1 MFDKLIKLNILN
13 NNKNNEIKYK
23 NKMFSILTKIFGT
36 ANGRII
42 KRLQKEIYKISDFES
57 KIKNLTNQELSSKTI
72 EFRQKLASG
81 QTLEDISY
89 EAFAVVREASKR
101 VIGQRHYDVQLI
113 GGMIIHRG
121 AIAEMRTG
129 EGKTLAST
137 LPAYLNA
144 LSNKGVHI
152 VTVNDYL
159 AKRDSEWMGKIFKFL
174 GLTVS
179 AVVAEMTDSE
189 RKAAYNCDIT
199 YATNNELGFDYLRDN
214 MKFTEESKVQRPFN
228 YAIIDEVD
236 SILIDEA
243 RTPLIISGPVDDR
256 SELYSKI
263 DALIKILKQS
273 DYEKDEKLKSVNLT
287 EDGINRIEFM
297 LAEKGLINQHSSL
310 YDFDNLNLVHY
321 INQSLRA
328 HYIFTCDVD
337 YIIKDRKI
345 MIIDEFT
352 GRVMDGRRYSDG
364 LHQSIEAK
372 EQVPIQNENQTL
384 ASITFQNYFRMYP
397 KLSGMTGT
405 AMTEAGE
412 LKDIYN
418 LEVIS
423 VPTHNQISRKDLDD
437 EIYGTRKE
445 KYNAIMNLIKD
456 CYEREQ
462 PILVGTI
469 SIEKSE
475 EISKELTNN
484 NINHKVLNAKMHEQE
499 AHIIAQAGRLGA
511 VTIATNMAGRG
522 TDIML
527 GGNPEMMAEELDER
541 NLTPKEYE
549 AAIAEI
555 KEKVKKEKELVV
567 ATGGLYVIGTERHE
581 SRRID
586 NQLRGRSGRQGD
598 PGATRFFLSLED
610 DLMRIFASE
619 RISGVLRTLGLKDGE
634 AIGHP
639 MISRSL
645 EKAQQKVESH
655 NYEIRK
661 NLLRFDDVMNDQRK
675 IVYEQR
681 NEIISSEDVSEFRI
695 NMTEQLVTNLV
706 QKYINPGAYR
716 EDWLSNDLSA
726 QIQNI
731 FDIKISPKEIN
742 DIEGNEVDITAKI
755 TELVN
760 DLFQRKEQSYTKEVM
775 RDASKYILL
784 TTFDQVWK
792 EHLRNLDYLRQG
804 ISLRAYGQKDPLNEY
819 KREAFNLFEKM
830 LDHLR
835 ELYIQR
841 LCFLHVDTEHLNRQS
856 MLLANKELQEMSRSR
871 IDPAFEKYNSG
882 VSLETKAKPFKSY
895 VNPENRIPADPETWG
910 KISRNEECPCGS
922 GKKYKHCHGLG
933 D

>member
-1 MFDKLIKLNILN
+1 
-13 NNKNNEIKYK
+13 
-23 NKMFSILTKIFGT
+23 MFSILTKIFGT
-36 ANGRII
+36 ANSRII
-42 KRLQKEIYKISDFES
+42 KKFQKEIQRINDFENI
-57 KIKNLTNQELSSKTI
+57 IKGLTDTELTAKTI
-72 EFRQKLASG
+72 EFKKKLADG
-81 QTLEDISY
+81 KTLDDIVY
-89 EAFAVVREASKR
+89 EAFAVVREASRR
-101 VIGQRHYDVQLI
+101 VSGQRHYDVQLI
-113 GGMIIHRG
+113 GGLIMHRG
-121 AIAEMRTG
+121 SIAEMRTG

-144 LSNKGVHI
+144 LSDKGVHI

-159 AKRDSEWMGKIFKFL
+159 AKRDSEWMGKIFEFL
-174 GLTVS
+174 GLSVS
-179 AVVAEMTDSE
+179 AVISDMSDFE

-243 RTPLIISGPVDDR
+243 RTPLIISGPVDDH

-263 DALIKILKQS
+263 DDLIKILNQS

-287 EDGINRIEFM
+287 EDGINKIEVM

-337 YIIKDRKI
+337 YIIKDKKI

-423 VPTHNQISRKDLDD
+423 VPTHNQITRKDLDD
-437 EIYGTRKE
+437 EIYGTRQE
-445 KYNAIMNLIKD
+445 KYKAIMNLIKD
-456 CYEREQ
+456 CYKREQ

-475 EISKELTNN
+475 EISKELTKN
-484 NINHKVLNAKMHEQE
+484 NIRHKVLNAKMHEQE
-499 AHIIAQAGRLGA
+499 AHIIAQAGKLGA

-527 GGNPEMMAEELDER
+527 GGNPEMIAEDIGGKE
-541 NLTPKEYE
+541 LTPKQYE
-549 AAIAEI
+549 AAVAEI
-555 KEKVKKEKELVV
+555 KEKVNKEKELVV
-567 ATGGLYVIGTERHE
+567 AAGGLYVIGTERHE

-598 PGATRFFLSLED
+598 PGSTRFFLSLED
-610 DLMRIFASE
+610 DLMRIFASD

-681 NEIISSEDVSEFRI
+681 NEIISSEDVAEFRL
-695 NMTEQLVTNLV
+695 NMTEQLVTTLV
-706 QKYINPGAYR
+706 QKYITPGAYR
-716 EDWLSNDLSA
+716 EDWLLTDLSA
-726 QIQNI
+726 EILHT
-731 FDIKISPKEIN
+731 FDIEISPKEISE
-742 DIEGNEVDITAKI
+742 IEGNEVDIAAKI

-760 DLFQRKEQSYTKEVM
+760 NLFKSKEDSYTTEIMK
-775 RDASKYILL
+775 DASKYILL
-784 TTFDQVWK
+784 TTLDQVWK

-841 LCFLHVDTEHLNRQS
+841 LCFLHVDTEHVNRQS

-871 IDPAFEKYNSG
+871 IDPAFEKYNAG

-895 VNPENRIPADPETWG
+895 VAPEDRVSSAPETWG
-910 KISRNEECPCGS
+910 KISRNDPCPCGS
-922 GKKYKHCHGLG
+922 GKKYKHCHGTE

>member
-1 MFDKLIKLNILN
+1 
-13 NNKNNEIKYK
+13 
-23 NKMFSILTKIFGT
+23 
-36 ANGRII
+36 
-42 KRLQKEIYKISDFES
+42 
-57 KIKNLTNQELSSKTI
+57 
-72 EFRQKLASG
+72 
-81 QTLEDISY
+81 
-89 EAFAVVREASKR
+89 
-101 VIGQRHYDVQLI
+101 
-113 GGMIIHRG
+113 
-121 AIAEMRTG
+121 
-129 EGKTLAST
+129 
-137 LPAYLNA
+137 
-144 LSNKGVHI
+144 
-152 VTVNDYL
+152 
-159 AKRDSEWMGKIFKFL
+159 
-174 GLTVS
+174 
-179 AVVAEMTDSE
+179 
-189 RKAAYNCDIT
+189 
-199 YATNNELGFDYLRDN
+199 

-263 DALIKILKQS
+263 DALIKILKQT

-287 EDGINRIEFM
+287 EDGINRIEVM

-527 GGNPEMMAEELDER
+527 GGNPEMMEEELDER

-742 DIEGNEVDITAKI
+742 DIEGNEVDIATKI

-760 DLFQRKEQSYTKEVM
+760 DLFQRKEQSYTKEIM

-895 VNPENRIPADPETWG
+895 VNPENRIPNDPETWG

>member
-1 MFDKLIKLNILN
+1 LFDKLIKLNILN
-13 NNKNNEIKYK
+13 KNNINRIKYK
-23 NKMFSILTKIFGT
+23 NQMFSILTKIFGT
-36 ANGRII
+36 ANSRII
-42 KRLQKEIYKISDFES
+42 KKFQKEIQRINDFENI
-57 KIKNLTNQELSSKTI
+57 IKDLTDTELTAKTI
-72 EFRQKLASG
+72 EFKKKLADG
-81 QTLEDISY
+81 KTLDDIVY
-89 EAFAVVREASKR
+89 EAFAVVREASRR
-101 VIGQRHYDVQLI
+101 VSGQRHYDVQLI
-113 GGMIIHRG
+113 GGLIMHRG
-121 AIAEMRTG
+121 SIAEMRTG

-144 LSNKGVHI
+144 LSDKGVHI

-159 AKRDSEWMGKIFKFL
+159 AKRDSEWMGKIFEFL
-174 GLTVS
+174 GLSVS
-179 AVVAEMTDSE
+179 AVISDMSDFE

-263 DALIKILKQS
+263 DALIKILNQS

-287 EDGINRIEFM
+287 EDGINKIEVM

-337 YIIKDRKI
+337 YIIKDKKI

-423 VPTHNQISRKDLDD
+423 VPTHNQITRKDLDD
-437 EIYGTRKE
+437 EIYGTRQE
-445 KYNAIMNLIKD
+445 KYKAIMNLIKD
-456 CYEREQ
+456 CYKREQ

-475 EISKELTNN
+475 EISKELTKN
-484 NINHKVLNAKMHEQE
+484 NIRHKVLNAKMHEQE
-499 AHIIAQAGRLGA
+499 AHIIAQAGKLGA

-527 GGNPEMMAEELDER
+527 GGNPEMIAEDIGGKE
-541 NLTPKEYE
+541 LTPKQYE
-549 AAIAEI
+549 AAVAEI
-555 KEKVKKEKELVV
+555 KEKVNKEKELVV
-567 ATGGLYVIGTERHE
+567 AAGGLYVIGTERHE

-598 PGATRFFLSLED
+598 PGSTRFFLSLED
-610 DLMRIFASE
+610 DLMRIFASD

-681 NEIISSEDVSEFRI
+681 NEIISSEDVAEFRL
-695 NMTEQLVTNLV
+695 NMTEQLVTTLV
-706 QKYINPGAYR
+706 QKYITPGAYR
-716 EDWLSNDLSA
+716 EDWLLTDLSA
-726 QIQNI
+726 EILHT
-731 FDIKISPKEIN
+731 FDIEISPKEISE
-742 DIEGNEVDITAKI
+742 IEGNEVDIAAKI

-760 DLFQRKEQSYTKEVM
+760 NLFKSKEDSYTTEIMK
-775 RDASKYILL
+775 DASKYILL
-784 TTFDQVWK
+784 TTLDQVWK

-841 LCFLHVDTEHLNRQS
+841 LCFLHVDTEHVNRQS

-871 IDPAFEKYNSG
+871 IDPAFEKYNAG

-895 VNPENRIPADPETWG
+895 VAPEDRVSSDPETWG
-910 KISRNEECPCGS
+910 KISRNDPCPCGS
-922 GKKYKHCHGLG
+922 GKKYKHCHGTE

>member
-1 MFDKLIKLNILN
+1 
-13 NNKNNEIKYK
+13 
-23 NKMFSILTKIFGT
+23 MFSTLTKIFGT
-36 ANGRII
+36 ANDRII
-42 KRLQKEIYKISDFES
+42 KKLQKEIQKINDFENV
-57 KIKNLTNQELSSKTI
+57 IKNLTDEELKAKTL
-72 EFRQKLASG
+72 EFKQKLADG
-81 QTLEDISY
+81 KTLDDVCY

-101 VIGQRHYDVQLI
+101 VSGQRHYDVQLI
-113 GGMIIHRG
+113 GGLIIHRG
-121 AIAEMRTG
+121 AISEMRTG

-144 LSNKGVHI
+144 LSGKGVHI

-159 AKRDSEWMGKIFKFL
+159 AKRDSEWMGKIFRFL
-174 GLTVS
+174 GLTVG
-179 AVVAEMTDSE
+179 AVIAQMSDSQRRE
-189 RKAAYNCDIT
+189 AYNCDIT

-214 MKFTEESKVQRPFN
+214 MKFTQESKVQRHFN

-256 SELYSKI
+256 SELYDKI
-263 DALIKILKQS
+263 DTLVKILS
-273 DYEKDEKLKSVNLT
+273 EADYEKDEKLKSINLT
-287 EDGINRIEFM
+287 EDGINKIEFM
-297 LAEKGLINQHSSL
+297 LAEKALISQHSSL

-328 HYIFTCDVD
+328 RHIFTRDVD
-337 YIIKDRKI
+337 YIVQDKKI

-364 LHQSIEAK
+364 LHQAIEAK

-384 ASITFQNYFRMYP
+384 ASITFQNYFRTYP

-423 VPTHNQISRKDLDD
+423 VPTHNKITRKDLDD
-437 EIYGTRKE
+437 EIYGTKQE
-445 KYNAIMNLIKD
+445 KYNAIINLIKD
-456 CYEREQ
+456 CYKRQQ
-462 PILVGTI
+462 PVLVGTI

-475 EISKELTNN
+475 EISKELTKN
-484 NINHKVLNAKMHEQE
+484 NIKHKILNAKMHEQE

-527 GGNPEMMAEELDER
+527 GGNLEMMIEDLASNNLNPEQHELAVSR
-541 NLTPKEYE
+541 
-549 AAIAEI
+549 I
-555 KEKVKKEKELVV
+555 KEEITKEKELVI
-567 ATGGLYVIGTERHE
+567 AAGGLYVIGTERHE

-598 PGATRFFLSLED
+598 PGSTRFFLSLED
-610 DLMRIFASE
+610 DLMRIFASD

-681 NEIISSEDVSEFRI
+681 NEIILSEDVNEFRL
-695 NMTEQLVTNLV
+695 NMTGQLVTNIV
-706 QKYINPGAYR
+706 QKYITPNAYR
-716 EDWLSNDLSA
+716 EDWLLTELSA
-726 QIQNI
+726 EIHHI
-731 FDIKISPKEIN
+731 FGIVVSHQEISEI
-742 DIEGNEVDITAKI
+742 DGNETDIAAKI

-760 DLFQRKEQSYTKEVM
+760 NLFKHKEELYTIEIM
-775 RDASKYILL
+775 RDASSYILL
-784 TTFDQVWK
+784 TTLDQVWK
-792 EHLRNLDYLRQG
+792 EHLHNLDYLRQG

-819 KREAFNLFEKM
+819 KREAFSLFEKM
-830 LDHLR
+830 LDRLR

-841 LCFLHVDTEHLNRQS
+841 LCFLHVDANHVNRDS
-856 MLLANKELQEMSRSR
+856 MLLANKELQTMNRTR

-882 VSLETKAKPFKSY
+882 VSMETKATPFKSY
-895 VNPENRIPADPETWG
+895 VEPESRNPSDPESWG
-910 KISRNEECPCGS
+910 KISRNEMCPCKS
-922 GKKYKHCHGLG
+922 GKKYKYCHGA
-933 D
+933 DS

>member
-1 MFDKLIKLNILN
+1 LFDKLIKLNILN
-13 NNKNNEIKYK
+13 KNNINRIKYK
-23 NKMFSILTKIFGT
+23 NQMFSILTKIFGT
-36 ANGRII
+36 ANSRII
-42 KRLQKEIYKISDFES
+42 KKFQKEIQRINDFENI
-57 KIKNLTNQELSSKTI
+57 IKDLTDTELTAKTI
-72 EFRQKLASG
+72 EFKKKLADG
-81 QTLEDISY
+81 KTLDDIVY
-89 EAFAVVREASKR
+89 EAFAVVREASRR
-101 VIGQRHYDVQLI
+101 VSGQRHYDVQLI
-113 GGMIIHRG
+113 GGLIMHRG
-121 AIAEMRTG
+121 SIAEMRTG

-144 LSNKGVHI
+144 LSDKGVHI

-159 AKRDSEWMGKIFKFL
+159 AKRDSEWMGKIFEFL
-174 GLTVS
+174 GLSVS
-179 AVVAEMTDSE
+179 AVISDMSDFE

-243 RTPLIISGPVDDR
+243 RTPLIISGPVDDH

-263 DALIKILKQS
+263 DALIKILNQS

-287 EDGINRIEFM
+287 EDGINKIEVM

-337 YIIKDRKI
+337 YIIKDKKI

-423 VPTHNQISRKDLDD
+423 VPTHNQITRKDLDD
-437 EIYGTRKE
+437 EIYGTRQE

-456 CYEREQ
+456 CYKREQ

-475 EISKELTNN
+475 EISKELTKN
-484 NINHKVLNAKMHEQE
+484 NIRHKVLNAKMHEQE
-499 AHIIAQAGRLGA
+499 AHIIAQAGKLSA

-527 GGNPEMMAEELDER
+527 GGNPEMIAEDIVRKELSPEQ
-541 NLTPKEYE
+541 YE
-549 AAIAEI
+549 AAVAEI
-555 KEKVKKEKELVV
+555 KEKVNKEKELVV
-567 ATGGLYVIGTERHE
+567 AAGGLYVIGTERHE

-598 PGATRFFLSLED
+598 PGSTRFFLSLED
-610 DLMRIFASE
+610 DLMRIFASD

-681 NEIISSEDVSEFRI
+681 NEIISSEDVAEFRL
-695 NMTEQLVTNLV
+695 NMTEQLVTTLV
-706 QKYINPGAYR
+706 QKYITPGAYR
-716 EDWLSNDLSA
+716 EDWLLTDLSTE
-726 QIQNI
+726 ILHT
-731 FDIKISPKEIN
+731 FDIEISPKEISE
-742 DIEGNEVDITAKI
+742 IEGSEVDIAAKI

-760 DLFQRKEQSYTKEVM
+760 NLFKSKEDSYTTEIMK
-775 RDASKYILL
+775 DASKYILL
-784 TTFDQVWK
+784 TTLDQVWK

-841 LCFLHVDTEHLNRQS
+841 LCFLHVDTEHVNRQS

-871 IDPAFEKYNSG
+871 IDPAFEKYNAG

-895 VNPENRIPADPETWG
+895 VAPEDRVSSAPETWG
-910 KISRNEECPCGS
+910 KISRNDPCPCGS
-922 GKKYKHCHGLG
+922 GKKYKHCHGTE

>member
-1 MFDKLIKLNILN
+1 VTQNGWEKYLNSD
-13 NNKNNEIKYK
+13 
-23 NKMFSILTKIFGT
+23 M
-36 ANGRII
+36 
-42 KRLQKEIYKISDFES
+42 SDF
-57 KIKNLTNQELSSKTI
+57 
-72 EFRQKLASG
+72 
-81 QTLEDISY
+81 
-89 EAFAVVREASKR
+89 
-101 VIGQRHYDVQLI
+101 
-113 GGMIIHRG
+113 
-121 AIAEMRTG
+121 
-129 EGKTLAST
+129 
-137 LPAYLNA
+137 
-144 LSNKGVHI
+144 
-152 VTVNDYL
+152 
-159 AKRDSEWMGKIFKFL
+159 
-174 GLTVS
+174 
-179 AVVAEMTDSE
+179 E

-243 RTPLIISGPVDDR
+243 RTPLIISGPVDDH

-263 DALIKILKQS
+263 DTLIKMLNQS

-287 EDGINRIEFM
+287 EDGINKIEVM

-337 YIIKDRKI
+337 YIIKDKKI

-423 VPTHNQISRKDLDD
+423 VPTHNQITRKDLDD
-437 EIYGTRKE
+437 EIYGTRQE

-456 CYEREQ
+456 CYKREQ

-475 EISKELTNN
+475 EISKELTKN
-484 NINHKVLNAKMHEQE
+484 NIRHKLLNAKMHEQE
-499 AHIIAQAGRLGA
+499 AHIIAQAGKLGA

-527 GGNPEMMAEELDER
+527 GGNPEMIAEDIKEKELS
-541 NLTPKEYE
+541 PKQYE
-549 AAIAEI
+549 AAVAEI
-555 KEKVKKEKELVV
+555 KEKVNKEKELVV
-567 ATGGLYVIGTERHE
+567 AAGGLYVIGTERHE

-598 PGATRFFLSLED
+598 PGSTRFFLSLED
-610 DLMRIFASE
+610 DLMRIFASD

-681 NEIISSEDVSEFRI
+681 NEIISSEDVAEFRL
-695 NMTEQLVTNLV
+695 NMTEQLVTTLV
-706 QKYINPGAYR
+706 QKYITPGAYR
-716 EDWLSNDLSA
+716 EDWLLTDLSA
-726 QIQNI
+726 EILHT
-731 FDIKISPKEIN
+731 FDIEISPKEISE
-742 DIEGNEVDITAKI
+742 IEGNEVDIAAKI

-760 DLFQRKEQSYTKEVM
+760 NLFKSKEENYTTEIMK
-775 RDASKYILL
+775 DASKYILL
-784 TTFDQVWK
+784 TTLDQVWK

-841 LCFLHVDTEHLNRQS
+841 LCFLHVDTEHVNRQS

-871 IDPAFEKYNSG
+871 IDPAFEKYNAG

-895 VNPENRIPADPETWG
+895 VAPEDRVSSAPETWG
-910 KISRNEECPCGS
+910 KISRNDPCPCGS
-922 GKKYKHCHGLG
+922 GKKYKHCHGTE

>member
-1 MFDKLIKLNILN
+1 MFDKLVKLNILDKSN
-13 NNKNNEIKYK
+13 IPKLNIRNQ
-23 NKMFSILTKIFGT
+23 MFSILTKIFGT
-36 ANGRII
+36 ANDRII
-42 KRLQKEIYKISDFES
+42 KKLQKEIQRISDFEN
-57 KIKNLTNQELSSKTI
+57 KIKDLTDEELKAKTI
-72 EFRQKLASG
+72 EFKKKLADG
-81 QTLEDISY
+81 KTLDDISY

-101 VIGQRHYDVQLI
+101 VSGQRHYDVQLI
-113 GGMIIHRG
+113 GGLIMHRG
-121 AIAEMRTG
+121 SISEMRTG

-144 LSNKGVHI
+144 LSGKGVHI

-159 AKRDSEWMGKIFKFL
+159 AKRDSEWMGKIFRFL
-174 GLTVS
+174 GLSVS
-179 AVVAEMTDSE
+179 AVIGDMNDFE
-189 RKAAYNCDIT
+189 RKTAYNCDIT

-214 MKFTEESKVQRPFN
+214 MKFTEESKVQRTFN

-256 SELYSKI
+256 SELYGKI
-263 DALIKILKQS
+263 DTLVKMLNQS
-273 DYEKDEKLKSVNLT
+273 DYEKDEKLKTVNLT
-287 EDGINRIEFM
+287 EDGINKIELM
-297 LAEKGLINQHSSL
+297 LAEKALISQGSSL

-328 HYIFTCDVD
+328 HHIFARDVD
-337 YIIKDRKI
+337 YIIKDKKI

-423 VPTHNQISRKDLDD
+423 VPTHNKITRKDLDD
-437 EIYGTRKE
+437 EIYGTRQE

-456 CYEREQ
+456 CYKREQ

-475 EISKELTNN
+475 EISKELTKN
-484 NINHKVLNAKMHEQE
+484 NIRHKVLNAKMHEQE

-527 GGNPEMMAEELDER
+527 GGNPEMMAEDLDDK
-541 NLTPKEYE
+541 NLSADQHK
-549 AAIAEI
+549 AAMTRI
-555 KEKVKKEKELVV
+555 KEEVSKEKEQVI
-567 ATGGLYVIGTERHE
+567 AAGGLYVIGTERHE

-598 PGATRFFLSLED
+598 PGSTRFFLSLED
-610 DLMRIFASE
+610 DLMRIFASD

-681 NEIISSEDVSEFRI
+681 NEIISSEDVAEFRL

-706 QKYINPGAYR
+706 QRYINPGAYR
-716 EDWLSNDLSA
+716 EDWLLNDLSTE
-726 QIQNI
+726 IHHT
-731 FDIKISPKEIN
+731 FDIEISPKEIN
-742 DIEGNEVDITAKI
+742 EIDGNEVDIATKI

-760 DLFQRKEQSYTKEVM
+760 DLFKRKEESYTTEIM
-775 RDASKYILL
+775 RDASRYILL
-784 TTFDQVWK
+784 TTLDQVWK
-792 EHLRNLDYLRQG
+792 EHLHNLDYLRQG

-841 LCFLHVDTEHLNRQS
+841 LCFLHVDAEHVNRQS

-871 IDPAFEKYNSG
+871 TDPAFEKYNSG
-882 VSLETKAKPFKSY
+882 VSLETKATPFKSY
-895 VNPENRIPADPETWG
+895 VTPEDRSPSDPETWG
-910 KISRNEECPCGS
+910 KISRNEVCPCGS
-922 GKKYKHCHGLG
+922 GKKYKHCHGV
-933 D
+933 DD

>member
-1 MFDKLIKLNILN
+1 MFDKLVKLNILDKSN
-13 NNKNNEIKYK
+13 IPKLNIRNQ
-23 NKMFSILTKIFGT
+23 MFSILTKIFGT
-36 ANGRII
+36 ANDRII
-42 KRLQKEIYKISDFES
+42 KKLQKEIQRISDFEN
-57 KIKNLTNQELSSKTI
+57 KIKDLTDEELKAKTI
-72 EFRQKLASG
+72 EFKKKLADG
-81 QTLEDISY
+81 KTLDDISY

-101 VIGQRHYDVQLI
+101 VSGQRHYDVQLI
-113 GGMIIHRG
+113 GGLIMHRG
-121 AIAEMRTG
+121 SISEMRTG

-144 LSNKGVHI
+144 LSGKGVHI

-159 AKRDSEWMGKIFKFL
+159 AKRDSEWMGKIFRFL
-174 GLTVS
+174 GLSVS
-179 AVVAEMTDSE
+179 AVIGDMNDFE
-189 RKAAYNCDIT
+189 RKTAYNCDIT

-214 MKFTEESKVQRPFN
+214 MKFTEESKVQRTFN

-263 DALIKILKQS
+263 DTLVKMLNQS
-273 DYEKDEKLKSVNLT
+273 DYEKDEKLKTVNLT
-287 EDGINRIEFM
+287 EDGINKIELM
-297 LAEKGLINQHSSL
+297 LAEKALISQGSSL

-328 HYIFTCDVD
+328 HHIFARDVD
-337 YIIKDRKI
+337 YIIKDKKI

-423 VPTHNQISRKDLDD
+423 VPTHNKITRKDLDD
-437 EIYGTRKE
+437 EIYGTRQE

-456 CYEREQ
+456 CYKREQ

-475 EISKELTNN
+475 EISKELTKN
-484 NINHKVLNAKMHEQE
+484 NILHKVLNAKMHEQE

-527 GGNPEMMAEELDER
+527 GGNPEMMAEDLDDK
-541 NLTPKEYE
+541 NLSADQHK
-549 AAIAEI
+549 AAMTRI
-555 KEKVKKEKELVV
+555 KEEVSKEKEQVI
-567 ATGGLYVIGTERHE
+567 AAGGLYVIGTERHE

-598 PGATRFFLSLED
+598 PGSTRFFLSLED
-610 DLMRIFASE
+610 DLMRIFASD

-681 NEIISSEDVSEFRI
+681 NEIISSEDVAEFRL

-706 QKYINPGAYR
+706 QRYINPGAYR
-716 EDWLSNDLSA
+716 EDWLLNDLSTE
-726 QIQNI
+726 IHHT
-731 FDIKISPKEIN
+731 FDIEISPKEISEI
-742 DIEGNEVDITAKI
+742 DGNEVDIATKI

-760 DLFQRKEQSYTKEVM
+760 DLFKRKEESYTTEIM
-775 RDASKYILL
+775 RDASRYILL
-784 TTFDQVWK
+784 TTLDQVWK
-792 EHLRNLDYLRQG
+792 EHLHNLDYLRQG

-841 LCFLHVDTEHLNRQS
+841 LCFLHVDAEHVNRQS

-871 IDPAFEKYNSG
+871 TDPAFEKYNSG
-882 VSLETKAKPFKSY
+882 VSLETKATPFKSY
-895 VNPENRIPADPETWG
+895 VTPEDRSPSDPETWG
-910 KISRNEECPCGS
+910 KISRNEACPCGS
-922 GKKYKHCHGLG
+922 GKKYKHCHGV
-933 D
+933 DD